1 MLNRRKIL
9 ILGGAG
15 FIGSN
20 LAIEFFNKGARI
32 KIVDGFLKHTG
43 ANIDNIKTIL
53 EEVEFYDCKVEN
65 CSDLR
70 RLVQES
76 DLIIDSM
83 GLTSHVFGMEHLLVD
98 VRINLISHIHVIDA
112 LKSSKHKK
120 VIYLGSRGQYG
131 RVIKESVITEDTSQR
146 AIDSQGVAK
155 TAAES
160 LYRIYAQKFGFRV
173 LSLRIT
179 NCFGENQKFDAS
191 DIGLVGSFIRDVSAG
206 KAVEVFGNSNR
217 KKNLVYVKDLVR
229 IIAKLSTVNFDTFE
243 VYNVAG
249 DEVSLA
255 TLLDT
260 IIRCIGEGRYTTG
273 DFPDSIRK
281 IDVGEAQ
288 FNDDKLKAKL
298 GTLNYTEIETSIR
311 KTVTYFQRATRTNSY
326 DL

>member
-1 MLNRRKIL
+1 MLNRTKIL

-20 LAIEFFNKGARI
+20 LAIEFLNKGARI

-65 CSDLR
+65 CSDLPH
-70 RLVQES
+70 LVQES

-83 GLTSHVFGMEHLLVD
+83 GLTSHVFGMEHLLTD

-131 RVIKESVITEDTSQR
+131 KVKESVITEDTSQQ
-146 AIDSQGVAK
+146 AIDSQGVSK

-160 LYRIYAQKFGFRV
+160 LYRIYAQRFGFRV

-179 NCFGENQKFDAS
+179 NCFGENQKFDGP
-191 DIGLVGSFIRDVSAG
+191 DIGLVGSFIRDVLAG
-206 KAVEVFGNSNR
+206 KPVEVFGNSNR

-249 DEVSLA
+249 VEVSLA
-255 TLLDT
+255 TLLYT
-260 IIRCIGEGRYTTG
+260 IICCIGEGKYTMS

-288 FNDDKLKAKL
+288 FNDDKLRNKL
-298 GTLNYTEIETSIR
+298 GTFDYTEIETPIR
-311 KTVTYFQRATRTNSY
+311 NTITYFQSATSRTNNY